1 MTLAKS
7 EDLPI
12 ESGAVPFQPGVKQEL
27 WDWRYSMRAICPGT
41 QSKGLG
47 FGKKSLQVILQEAY
61 QAVIKNIQVQSS
73 SIFIC

>member
-1 MTLAKS
+1 MTFAKS

-12 ESGAVPFQPGVKQEL
+12 ESGAVPFQLWMKEEL
-27 WDWRYSMRAICPGT
+27 WDWSDSMRLICPGI